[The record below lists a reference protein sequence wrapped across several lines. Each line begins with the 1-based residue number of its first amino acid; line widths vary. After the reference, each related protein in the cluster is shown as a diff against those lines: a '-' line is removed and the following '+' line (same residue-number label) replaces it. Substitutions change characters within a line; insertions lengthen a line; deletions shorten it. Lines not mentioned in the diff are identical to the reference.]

1 MTQCIDAVN
10 DRDEKTSASVSQ
22 LSSTQPNVEPAPTDE
37 LRHTIGE
44 SKSPNDENAVPTTS
58 MCRRFGQSHMW
69 LACTGVLTI
78 L

>member
-44 SKSPNDENAVPTTS
+44 SKSPNDENEHGNVYYDKPRS
-58 MCRRFGQSHMW
+58 RSRQYHS
-69 LACTGVLTI
+69 
-78 L
+78 